1 MSDPYSTLPGGH
13 DATNPSAAG
22 RAGAVIPVGIA
33 ADQIAQA
40 LEEWRADLRAWAE
53 LTGRPLPMPADQII
67 ALELRGH
74 VVDLYTGEATKPQ
87 DPPVIWE
94 VPA

>member
-13 DATNPSAAG
+13 DATNPNAGG

-40 LEEWRADLRAWAE
+40 LEEWRADLRAWSE
-53 LTGRPLPMPADQII
+53 LTGRPLPMHPDQII
-67 ALELRGH
+67 ALELRGR
-74 VVDLYTGEATKPQ
+74 VVDLHTGEVTQPQ

-94 VPA
+94 VGT